1 VEEVVEVYI
10 DQAQQVETLDFEEV
24 VVYMAQDQLVEILDF
39 KEVVKRVKT
48 LDMVV
53 ADYIKEFDMVL
64 VFVD

>member
-1 VEEVVEVYI
+1 
-10 DQAQQVETLDFEEV
+10 
-24 VVYMAQDQLVEILDF
+24 MAQDQLVEILDF

-64 VFVD
+64 VFVDQLHKVGFMVQVDQVD